1 MFVLILLVASVV
13 VLALAAFGVTAG
25 RVNLLAL
32 GVCLYVIAVATPVV
46 DAAIG

>member
-1 MFVLILLVASVV
+1 MLIVCLLIAAVV
-13 VLALAAFGVTAG
+13 VLALATVGITAG

-32 GVCLYVIAVATPVV
+32 GVLLYVLAVATPVV